1 MPSPRIDAV
10 REKVAGF
17 CRKWRVTEL
26 ALFGSVLRE
35 DFGPGSDVDV
45 LVSFASETRWSL
57 WDHYEMEQEL
67 GALLGRRVDLLTR
80 RSVEQSPNWIR
91 RKAILESA
99 ETIYGRG

>member
-1 MPSPRIDAV
+1 MPSPRVDAL
-10 REKVAGF
+10 RDKVAGF

-35 DFGPGSDVDV
+35 DFGPDSDIDV
-45 LVSFASETRWSL
+45 LASFAPGAHWSL

-80 RSVEQSPNWIR
+80 RSVEQSQNWIR